1 MEDLLGDDPP
11 EVSDVGDL
19 LEVLTDAVQDLAT
32 GFAQRVPLFVLG
44 LLVLLAALLATRLT
58 IRLVERG
65 MRRARLDHTV
75 ERLVSNLLR
84 VSLVTAAI
92 LLGLSVAGISVGAL
106 LAGVGLAGLA
116 LAFALQN
123 ILENFVAGLLIL
135 IRRPFRRGDQIVTNE
150 FSGTVQ
156 DIDLRVTRLKV
167 FDGEEVLIPNATVFT
182 EPITNLTRLG
192 SRRTQVIIG
201 IDYRDDHH
209 AVQALLLE
217 ALRTV
222 PGILDAPEP
231 EVLLIELAESSVD
244 FEISYWTD
252 PDIRTVRHVRHRVLT
267 TCKSAIEDAG
277 MTIPWP
283 IRTLAADKDAL
294 QVRAGQPL
302 LAGEPQVADQP
313 HAAE

>member
-1 MEDLLGDDPP
+1 MEDLLGEDPP
-11 EVSDVGDL
+11 EVTSIDDL
-19 LEVLTDAVQDLAT
+19 FEVLQDAFQDLAA

-44 LLVLLAALLATRLT
+44 LLVLVVALLATRLT
-58 IRLVERG
+58 INGIERG
-65 MRRARLDHTV
+65 MRRARIDHTV
-75 ERLVSNLLR
+75 ERLISNLLR
-84 VSLVTAAI
+84 VSLVTAAV

-150 FSGTVQ
+150 FAGVIM
-156 DIDLRVTRLKV
+156 DIDLRVTRLRV
-167 FDGEEVLIPNATVFT
+167 FDGEEVLIPNSTVFT

-192 SRRTQVIIG
+192 SRRSQVMVG

-209 AVQALLLE
+209 AVQVLLL
-217 ALRTV
+217 
-222 PGILDAPEP
+222 DAVRAVSGVLESPEP
-231 EVLLIELAESSVD
+231 EVLLVEFGESSVD
-244 FEISYWTD
+244 VEVSYWTA
-252 PDIRTVRHVRHRVLT
+252 PDMRTVRHVRHRVLVA
-267 TCKSAIEDAG
+267 CKSAIEEAG

-294 QVRAGQPL
+294 EVRADRPPGR
-302 LAGEPQVADQP
+302 
-313 HAAE
+313 

>member
-1 MEDLLGDDPP
+1 VEDLLGDDPP
-11 EVSDVGDL
+11 EVTGIDDL
-19 LEVLTDAVQDLAT
+19 ARVLLDAVQDLAT

-44 LLVLLAALLATRLT
+44 ALVLLVALIATRLT
-58 IRLVERG
+58 IKGVERG
-65 MRRARLDHTV
+65 MRRARVDHTV

-84 VSLVTAAI
+84 VSLVTAAV

-135 IRRPFRRGDQIVTNE
+135 IRRPFRQGDQVVTNE
-150 FSGTVQ
+150 YSGVVM
-156 DIDLRVTRLKV
+156 DIDLRVTRLRV

-192 SRRTQVIIG
+192 SRRTQVIVG

-209 AVQALLLE
+209 AVQEVLLE
-217 ALRTV
+217 TVRDV
-222 PGILDAPEP
+222 PGVLDAPEP
-231 EVLLIELAESSVD
+231 EVLVFELAESSVD
-244 FEISYWTD
+244 VEVSYWTD
-252 PDIRTVRHVRHRVLT
+252 PDMRTVRHVRHRVLVA
-267 TCKSAIEDAG
+267 CKTAIEDAG

-294 QVRAGQPL
+294 QVRADRPL
-302 LAGEPQVADQP
+302 TTE
-313 HAAE
+313 

>member
-1 MEDLLGDDPP
+1 VTLEDLLGEDPP
-11 EVSDVGDL
+11 EVTGLDDLFDVL
-19 LEVLTDAVQDLAT
+19 RDAAQDLAT

-44 LLVLLAALLATRLT
+44 LLVLVVALLATRLT
-58 IRLVERG
+58 IKGVERG
-65 MRRARLDHTV
+65 MRRARIDHTV
-75 ERLVSNLLR
+75 ERLISNLLR
-84 VSLVTAAI
+84 VSLVTAAV

-150 FSGTVQ
+150 FAGVVM
-156 DIDLRVTRLKV
+156 DIDLRVTRLRV

-192 SRRTQVIIG
+192 RRRTQVIVG

-209 AVQALLLE
+209 AVQALLL
-217 ALRTV
+217 
-222 PGILDAPEP
+222 DAVRAVSDVLESPEP
-231 EVLLIELAESSVD
+231 EVLLVEFGESSVD
-244 FEISYWTD
+244 VEVSYWTA
-252 PDIRTVRHVRHRVLT
+252 PDMRTVRHTRHRVLVA
-267 TCKSAIEDAG
+267 CKSAIDEAG

-294 QVRAGQPL
+294 QVRADRSL
-302 LAGEPQVADQP
+302 SRE
-313 HAAE
+313 